1 MSSNQSVLGAI
12 HRIKLNSLLIELVKR
27 FNALQTQPPPQITS
41 VPFPAIPRTRH
52 NPNGR
57 TKNDDFLTLEEYL
70 DLILFLPDLLLQ
82 NLLDNAPL
90 ILTPAQEKVLD
101 GLRSQWAYIFLFLDS
116 KLLGSAKDPIL
127 ETASLAKYEPFANVL
142 EEKFRLATAIHD
154 KCWLKWFFASPKSLW
169 FWDAVAQCKF
179 QLSQSHLLVS
189 LGLENKLPDIYGK
202 TKWRQQNY
210 QHFLALEAGDE
221 IKYCSEQEFLESL
234 MDCPAFYLESESI
247 KRVQA
252 DDSFEEK
259 FWNPYKAAWSQV
271 RRTVRKPE
279 NFVFSYLDVY
289 GEEILIVGKHTNQY
303 TLTERKRSPRLY
315 SKDLLS
321 G

>member
-1 MSSNQSVLGAI
+1 
-12 HRIKLNSLLIELVKR
+12 
-27 FNALQTQPPPQITS
+27 
-41 VPFPAIPRTRH
+41 
-52 NPNGR
+52 
-57 TKNDDFLTLEEYL
+57 
-70 DLILFLPDLLLQ
+70 
-82 NLLDNAPL
+82 
-90 ILTPAQEKVLD
+90 
-101 GLRSQWAYIFLFLDS
+101 
-116 KLLGSAKDPIL
+116 
-127 ETASLAKYEPFANVL
+127 
-142 EEKFRLATAIHD
+142 
-154 KCWLKWFFASPKSLW
+154 
-169 FWDAVAQCKF
+169 
-179 QLSQSHLLVS
+179 
-189 LGLENKLPDIYGK
+189 
-202 TKWRQQNY
+202 
-210 QHFLALEAGDE
+210 
-221 IKYCSEQEFLESL
+221 